1 MLISSP
7 SPARDGCRKSNV
19 NAKAPKRRNWLR
31 ILSGHLP
38 QAQPLPRLGYT
49 STAASKSCLG
59 QRCTQILQDTELL
72 RTRLQHLALTVTIH
86 TKTQQ
91 SLRRLYQ
98 EAART
103 STRQKLC
110 AQSTAEQGEVGHG
123 PTSPIIKQPGLTSA
137 HCPFQLPKRRIM
149 GQGTALL
156 FAQSSQRGART
167 AGDVYQDRAAIRA
180 SRGPSRLPLLARL
193 GFESA
198 ARHDLLILNK

>member
-72 RTRLQHLALTVTIH
+72 RTRLQHLALTDSHHPHKDTA
-86 TKTQQ
+86 K
-91 SLRRLYQ
+91 SQ
-98 EAART
+98 EALPGGSTDQHEAEAVCPEYSRARRGRAWPHLAHHKA
-103 STRQKLC
+103 TRINVCPLPFPTAQKADHGTGHSSSLC
-110 AQSTAEQGEVGHG
+110 TEQPEGSQNCWRCLPGPGCDKGEQG
-123 PTSPIIKQPGLTSA
+123 PQQAPSSSSPGL
-137 HCPFQLPKRRIM
+137 
-149 GQGTALL
+149 
-156 FAQSSQRGART
+156 
-167 AGDVYQDRAAIRA
+167 
-180 SRGPSRLPLLARL
+180 
-193 GFESA
+193 
-198 ARHDLLILNK
+198 